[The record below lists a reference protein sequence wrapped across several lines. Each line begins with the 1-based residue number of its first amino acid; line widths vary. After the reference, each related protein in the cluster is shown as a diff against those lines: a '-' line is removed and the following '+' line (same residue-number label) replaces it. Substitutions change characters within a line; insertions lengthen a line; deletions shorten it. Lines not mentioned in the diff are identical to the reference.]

1 MALKATILHD
11 QPIGSVASFFLA
23 PRKAG
28 GMPLHYPLRWLWHY
42 PGPEPDA
49 KRKTPAEMLTLN
61 PGGIG
66 FGRTGADRPNV
77 CYGTIMHDVTPSSLF
92 RPPATIRLLRNRHVR
107 RAVLEAARRD
117 GELDASHRGRR
128 LPRRKVPRPPGQA
141 AGMHRGAPRFS
152 DRQEKICVCEYPSW
166 RFFAG
171 VGNRGRLH
179 HRTGRGRPDLLD
191 EWFRIGVVA

>member
-1 MALKATILHD
+1 
-11 QPIGSVASFFLA
+11 
-23 PRKAG
+23 
-28 GMPLHYPLRWLWHY
+28 
-42 PGPEPDA
+42 
-49 KRKTPAEMLTLN
+49 MLTLN
-61 PGGIG
+61 PGIG

-141 AGMHRGAPRFS
+141 AGMHPRRHLATARKKS
-152 DRQEKICVCEYPSW
+152 ASVISVVG
-166 RFFAG
+166 FFAG